1 MELRTAGVCS
11 NLVDDDD
18 AVDGDDD
25 AALPHGGVRQSARE
39 AARVDEVRVQL
50 LWDSWCDVEREA
62 TGATPE
68 TRPTTSVACNPGSW
82 AGVPCRRAEMGC
94 MRRQW
99 RETTTE
105 AARQQHRMCL

>member
-62 TGATPE
+62 TGGHTGDPPKYVSGLQSGIVG
-68 TRPTTSVACNPGSW
+68 R
-82 AGVPCRRAEMGC
+82 GVLVVVQRWGA
-94 MRRQW
+94 
-99 RETTTE
+99 
-105 AARQQHRMCL
+105 